1 MQLSRLQWELQSV
14 LDRSQ
19 EWGHWGAFRNLFL
32 VRREEGPMERGAY
45 GEAPKHGT
53 LPVYAQE
60 GVAHLPHCAL
70 LFNTA
75 PLYMSQI
82 FNYTTSGC

>member
-1 MQLSRLQWELQSV
+1 M
-14 LDRSQ
+14 
-19 EWGHWGAFRNLFL
+19 GALGGLKESFL
-32 VRREEGPMERGAY
+32 VRGEEVSMERGAY

-60 GVAHLPHCAL
+60 GGAHLPHCAL
-70 LFNTA
+70 LFNSA

-82 FNYTTSGC
+82 FNYTPSGC

>member
-1 MQLSRLQWELQSV
+1 
-14 LDRSQ
+14 
-19 EWGHWGAFRNLFL
+19 
-32 VRREEGPMERGAY
+32 MERGAY
-45 GEAPKHGT
+45 GEALKHGT

-60 GVAHLPHCAL
+60 GGAHLPHCAL
-70 LFNTA
+70 LFNSA

>member
-1 MQLSRLQWELQSV
+1 
-14 LDRSQ
+14 
-19 EWGHWGAFRNLFL
+19 
-32 VRREEGPMERGAY
+32 MERGAY

-60 GVAHLPHCAL
+60 GVGHLPHCAL

-82 FNYTTSGC
+82 SNYTTSGC